1 MKLTSTCSLT
11 IMTNTNRIA
20 IVTGASR
27 GLGLATTRALTQL
40 GWSLIVDAR
49 NERELIDATASL
61 GGEVVAIPGDIT
73 DPGHREKL
81 ILAAVGG
88 GGLDLLVNNASM
100 LGPSPQPNLDTYPVD
115 VLREV
120 YETNVIAPLS
130 LIQSALPLLRHR
142 RGTVINIS
150 SDAAHEAYP
159 GWGGYGSSKAA
170 LDQLTNILGAEEP
183 DLSVY
188 RFDPGD
194 MNTTMH
200 QEAFPGEDISDR
212 PPPEDSV
219 PALLALVEGRPV
231 SGAYRV
237 GDVLLSA

>member
-1 MKLTSTCSLT
+1 
-11 IMTNTNRIA
+11 MTNTDRFA

-27 GLGLATTRALTQL
+27 GLGLATTRALTQR

-49 NERELIDATASL
+49 NESELIDATASL

-81 ILAAVGG
+81 ILAAVGA

-194 MNTTMH
+194 MNTRMH

-219 PALLALVEGRPV
+219 PALLALVEGRPA

>member
-1 MKLTSTCSLT
+1 
-11 IMTNTNRIA
+11 MTNTNRIA

-27 GLGLATTRALTQL
+27 GLGLATTRALTQR

-49 NERELIDATASL
+49 NERELIDATADL

-81 ILAAVGG
+81 ILAAVGA

-115 VLREV
+115 VLHEV

-194 MNTTMH
+194 MNTRMH

-219 PALLALVEGRPV
+219 PALLALVEGRPA

>member
-1 MKLTSTCSLT
+1 
-11 IMTNTNRIA
+11 MTNTNRIA

-27 GLGLATTRALTQL
+27 GLGLATTRALTQR

-49 NERELIDATASL
+49 SERELIDATASL
-61 GGEVVAIPGDIT
+61 DGEVVAIPGDIT

-81 ILAAVGG
+81 ILAAVAG

-219 PALLALVEGRPV
+219 PSLLALVEGRPL

>member
-1 MKLTSTCSLT
+1 
-11 IMTNTNRIA
+11 MTNTNRIA